1 MTETIRTL
9 RVNDFDKFIEDSV
22 FATKPRGSLYRDGFK
37 RVLDVILV
45 LIAALPVM
53 IVIGML
59 ALIVARDGASPFYF
73 QKRVGRGGRVFRMM
87 KLRSM
92 VPNADS
98 LLEAHLAANP
108 EARAEWDRDQKLRND
123 PRITPIGR
131 IIRKASFDE
140 LPQLWNVLKGDMALV
155 GPRPMMV
162 EQQVEPA
169 IRFASRDAQH
179 PARILQRAQR
189 VGDPVVQRFGKHRA
203 RTAQLHE
210 LVLIRIGKREMQI
223 GIGLRH
229 QPRHRL
235 GQAQP
240 DNPPD
245 RIALGRRE
253 LR

>member
-9 RVNDFDKFIEDSV
+9 RVNNFDKFIEDSV
-22 FATKPRGSLYRDGFK
+22 FATKPRGNLYRDGFK
-37 RVLDVILV
+37 RVLDAILV

-162 EQQVEPA
+162 EQQDLYPGSAYYALRPGLTGPWQVSA
-169 IRFASRDAQH
+169 RNDCSFAERSHYDTGYLRDISFTTDLRIIAKTVDVV
-179 PARILQRAQR
+179 AR
-189 VGDPVVQRFGKHRA
+189 GTGY
-203 RTAQLHE
+203 
-210 LVLIRIGKREMQI
+210 
-223 GIGLRH
+223 
-229 QPRHRL
+229 
-235 GQAQP
+235 
-240 DNPPD
+240 
-245 RIALGRRE
+245 
-253 LR
+253 